1 MAITQE
7 TNAYAYEIQWKLG
20 NFSKLTSATRTFYW
34 YCTPKGGSQVL
45 AGTTSRAPGTT
56 TASYTYSG
64 LQPNTEYDLYCRMV
78 VNGNEYTY
86 FDFAMTTE
94 APPPIESYSMEI
106 SPSTTS
112 SQINVLVYNISYS
125 QIYRTIK
132 LYVDDVVVDFV
143 GLSAGSYESTVYL
156 SANVEDGKWYW
167 INIVMED
174 ESGGYL
180 TNTMTQVYTPD
191 DNTANIR
198 TSNVGETN
206 ATIEVFGLNGNKS
219 YARILKWYRKG
230 PSDSDYILVST
241 TQVYAN
247 SSNTSYSFSETS
259 LKANRV
265 YEYKVEMLKGET
277 VLTTLTTTVVTNE
290 VAGTL
295 SVNNIG
301 ESSVT
306 LTLSGLTNSIGRK
319 IKWYY
324 KKSTETGYT
333 LAGETTMTSNATS
346 TSKVIDALIQST
358 TYNFKAEIYDAT
370 DETTLLGVK
379 TSIAT
384 TQKQVA
390 VMRLDAA
397 TSVSLRVKLSEMDT
411 AASYDKYIYWYIKR
425 STDANFV
432 ESGYD
437 IVTSD
442 SGTASIS
449 HIFTG
454 LVSSTLG
461 ADGRVNKANYDIK
474 VVIKKNNTTT
484 MTTMI
489 NTYATTLRDSDIP
502 QPAITEVLQ
511 IVGEKKAELWWEAP
525 EHVASSEAYVHYDIE
540 ISTNGTS
547 FTKHKTVDIPPQDY
561 TEVVFGAFDTKY
573 YVRVKAYPAGSSSDY
588 KVSNIVEITLTEDFD
603 WETVSQGAECIVR
616 ADKWNLLIRYI
627 RKRISD
633 KGITSTFEMVRAK
646 PGNQITAYMFNQLV
660 TACNAFYNTG
670 IAIKQPGDAIR
681 ASDLLK
687 LQEAANI
694 KEV

>member
-1 MAITQE
+1 MTVKQE
-7 TNAYAYEIQWKLG
+7 TQAYSDSIQWKLS
-20 NFSKLTSATRTFYW
+20 NFSALNTSTRTFRW
-34 YCTPKGGSQVL
+34 YIVPEGGYKVL
-45 AGTTSRAPGTT
+45 KGTT
-56 TASYTYSG
+56 TRGPKTTTATYTYTG
-64 LQPNTEYDLYCRMV
+64 LSPNTYYNLYCEMV

-86 FDFAMTTE
+86 FDGATTTE
-94 APPPIESYSMEI
+94 APPPVESYSMEI
-106 SPSTTS
+106 SPSATS

-125 QIYRTIK
+125 QIYRVIK
-132 LYVDDVVVDFV
+132 LYIDDVLVDFV
-143 GLSAGSYESTVYL
+143 GLSAGTYESTAYL
-156 SANVEDGKWYW
+156 RANVEDGKWYW
-167 INIVMED
+167 MNIQMED
-174 ESGGYL
+174 GEGGYL
-180 TNTMTQVYTPD
+180 TNIMTQVYAPD
-191 DNTANIR
+191 DTSASIR
-198 TSNVGETN
+198 TSNIGETK

-219 YARILKWYRKG
+219 YGRMLKWYRRS

-277 VLTTLTTTVVTNE
+277 ILTTLTTTVVTNE
-290 VAGTL
+290 AAGTL
-295 SVNNIG
+295 SVSNIG

-333 LAGETTMTSNATS
+333 LAGEATMTSNATS
-346 TSKVIDALIQST
+346 TSKVVDALIQST

-370 DETTLLGVK
+370 DEITLLGVK

-390 VMRLDAA
+390 IMRLDAA
-397 TSVSLRVKLSEMDT
+397 TSVSLRVKLSDMDT
-411 AASYDKYIYWYIKR
+411 TAAYDKYIYWYIKR
-425 STDANFV
+425 STDANFTD
-432 ESGYD
+432 SGYD
-437 IVTSD
+437 IISSD

-449 HIFTG
+449 HVFTG

-461 ADGRVNKANYDIK
+461 IDGKVNKASYDIK
-474 VVIKKNNTTT
+474 VAIKKNNVTT
-484 MTTMI
+484 MATII

-511 IVGEKKAELWWEAP
+511 VIGERKVELWWEAP
-525 EHVASSEAYVHYDIE
+525 EHVASSEAYVRYDIE
-540 ISTNGTS
+540 VSTNGTS
-547 FTKHKTVDIPPQDY
+547 FTKHKTVDVPPQDY
-561 TEVVFGAFDTKY
+561 TEVTFGVFDTRY
-573 YVRVKAYPAGSSSDY
+573 YVRIKAYPTGSSVDY
-588 KVSNIVEITLTEDFD
+588 KLSNVVTVTLTEDFD

-633 KGITSTFEMVRAK
+633 KGVTGTFEMARAK

-660 TACNAFYNTG
+660 TACDTFFDTS
-670 IAIKQPGDAIR
+670 ITVKRPGDAVR

-687 LQEAANI
+687 LQEAVNH
-694 KEV
+694 KGV

>member
-1 MAITQE
+1 MAVKQE
-7 TNAYAYEIQWKLG
+7 IQAYSDSIQWKLS
-20 NFSKLTSATRTFYW
+20 NFSALNTSTRTFRW
-34 YCTPKGGSQVL
+34 YILPDVGYKIL
-45 AGTTSRAPGTT
+45 KDTTTRGPGTT
-56 TASYTYSG
+56 TATYTYTG
-64 LQPNTEYDLYCRMV
+64 LNPNTSYRLYCEME

-86 FDFAMTTE
+86 YDIATTTE
-94 APPPIESYSMEI
+94 APPPVESYSMEI
-106 SPSTTS
+106 SPSATS

-125 QIYRTIK
+125 QIYRVIK
-132 LYVDDVVVDFV
+132 LYIDDVLVDFV
-143 GLSAGSYESTVYL
+143 GLSAGTYESTAYL
-156 SANVEDGKWYW
+156 RANVEDGKWYW
-167 INIVMED
+167 MNIQMED
-174 ESGGYL
+174 GEGGYL
-180 TNTMTQVYTPD
+180 TNIMTQVYAPD
-191 DNTANIR
+191 DTSASIR
-198 TSNVGETN
+198 TSNIGETK

-219 YARILKWYRKG
+219 YGRMLKWYRRS

-277 VLTTLTTTVVTNE
+277 ILTTLTTTVVTNE
-290 VAGTL
+290 AAGTL
-295 SVNNIG
+295 SVSNIG

-346 TSKVIDALIQST
+346 TSKVVDALIQST

-370 DETTLLGVK
+370 DEIALLGVK

-390 VMRLDAA
+390 IMRLDAA
-397 TSVSLRVKLSEMDT
+397 TSVSLRVKLSDMDT
-411 AASYDKYIYWYIKR
+411 TAAYDKYIYWYIKR
-425 STDANFV
+425 STDANFTD
-432 ESGYD
+432 SGYD
-437 IVTSD
+437 IISSD

-449 HIFTG
+449 HVFTG

-461 ADGRVNKANYDIK
+461 IDGKVNKARYDIK
-474 VVIKKNNTTT
+474 VAIKKNNVTT
-484 MTTMI
+484 MATII

-511 IVGEKKAELWWEAP
+511 VIGERKVELWWEAP

-540 ISTNGTS
+540 VSTNGTS
-547 FTKHKTVDIPPQDY
+547 FTKHKTVDVPPQDY
-561 TEVVFGAFDTKY
+561 TEVTFGVFDTR
-573 YVRVKAYPAGSSSDY
+573 YVRIKAYPTGSSVDY
-588 KVSNIVEITLTEDFD
+588 KLSNVVTVTLTEDFD

-633 KGITSTFEMVRAK
+633 KGVTGTFEMARAK
-646 PGNQITAYMFNQLV
+646 TGNRITAYMFNQLV
-660 TACNAFYNTG
+660 TACDTFFDTS
-670 IAIKQPGDAIR
+670 ITVKRPGDAVR

-687 LQEAANI
+687 LQEAVNH
-694 KEV
+694 KGV